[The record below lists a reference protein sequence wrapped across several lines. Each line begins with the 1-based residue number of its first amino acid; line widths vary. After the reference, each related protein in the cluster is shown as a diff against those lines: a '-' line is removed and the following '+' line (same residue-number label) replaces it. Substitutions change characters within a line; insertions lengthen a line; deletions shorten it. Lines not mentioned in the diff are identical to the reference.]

1 MDQVSGQK
9 LSSES
14 LGVAAENSIVDV
26 ADVAMTYETQNA
38 SLRALS
44 RTSLSIARGEFV
56 SLLGPSGCGKTTL
69 LRIVA
74 GLLTPTEGVVTVKG
88 QRVHGPQ
95 TEMGVVFQTPILLE
109 WLDVLRNVTLQ
120 AASRPID
127 PNVAKMRA
135 CELLE
140 RVGLKGCEKMRP
152 WELSGGMQQRV
163 ALCRAL
169 LHDPDILMM
178 DEPFGAL
185 DSLTRDQ
192 MCLDLQKM
200 WKSGEKTVL
209 FVTHD
214 ISEAVFLS
222 DRVIV
227 MAPSPGRVDVELK
240 VELPRPR
247 RLATRDTDAFFQL
260 CRTIR
265 RAFESRGIL
274 REED

>member
-1 MDQVSGQK
+1 MEEPGSDDRPMISVS
-9 LSSES
+9 
-14 LGVAAENSIVDV
+14 DV
-26 ADVAMTYETQNA
+26 VMTYDTA
-38 SLRALS
+38 SGNVQALT
-44 RTSLSIARGEFV
+44 RTSLSIERGQFV

-69 LRIVA
+69 LRIIA
-74 GLLTPTEGVVTVKG
+74 GLLKPRGGSVTVKG
-88 QRVHGPQ
+88 RKVTRPQ

-109 WLDVLRNVTLQ
+109 WMDVLGNVTLQ
-120 AASRPID
+120 AAARSIRPD
-127 PNVAKMRA
+127 EAAQRA
-135 CELLE
+135 RDLLD
-140 RVGLKGCEKMRP
+140 RVGLAGCYRMRP

-169 LHDPDILMM
+169 LHDPDIIVM

-192 MCLDLQKM
+192 MCVDLQKM
-200 WKSGEKTVL
+200 WTSGEKTVL

-227 MAPSPGRVDVELK
+227 MAPSPGRVDVEVK
-240 VELPRPR
+240 IELPRPR
-247 RLATRDTDAFFQL
+247 RLATRDTDAFFQH

-265 RAFESRGIL
+265 RAFERRGIL
-274 REED
+274 REDD